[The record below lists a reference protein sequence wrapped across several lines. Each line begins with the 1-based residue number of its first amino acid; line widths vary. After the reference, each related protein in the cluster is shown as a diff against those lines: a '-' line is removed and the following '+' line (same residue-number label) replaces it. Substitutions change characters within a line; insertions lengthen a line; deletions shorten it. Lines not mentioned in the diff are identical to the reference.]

1 MGRYLSPKHLIA
13 ICIGILLIITGAALV
28 LEGQALGDQTV
39 LIGTGVGLFGMF
51 FIAAISSLDLFNI
64 GKDNSE

>member
-1 MGRYLSPKHLIA
+1 MGRYLSPRHLIA
-13 ICIGILLIITGAALV
+13 ISIGLLLIIAGVALI

-39 LIGTGVGLFGMF
+39 LIGTGVGLSGMF
-51 FIAAISSLDLFNI
+51 FIAAISSLDLFSR

>member
-1 MGRYLSPKHLIA
+1 MDRYLSPRHMIA
-13 ICIGILLIITGAALV
+13 VCIGILLIITGAALV

-39 LIGTGVGLFGMF
+39 LIGTGVGLSGMF
-51 FIAAISSLDLFNI
+51 FIAAISSLDLFDI

>member
-1 MGRYLSPKHLIA
+1 MIA
-13 ICIGILLIITGAALV
+13 ISTGILLIITGVALI

-39 LIGTGVGLFGMF
+39 LIGTGIGLSGMF
-51 FIAAISSLDLFNI
+51 FIAAISSLDLFNM